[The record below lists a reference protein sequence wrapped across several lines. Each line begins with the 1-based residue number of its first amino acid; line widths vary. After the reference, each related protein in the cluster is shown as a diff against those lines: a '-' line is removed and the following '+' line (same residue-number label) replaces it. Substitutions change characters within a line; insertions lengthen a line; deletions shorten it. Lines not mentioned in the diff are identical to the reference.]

1 MPIRNFNPFK
11 KAPTAQEIYEQNN
24 GIRNST
30 DKGFQDAAVKAATP
44 IEIKEPPEYK
54 LSGMP
59 LLRNVLI
66 S

>member
-24 GIRNST
+24 NIRSST
-30 DKGFQDAAVKAATP
+30 DKGFKDASVKGTTP
-44 IEIKEPPEYK
+44 IEIREPEEHEF
-54 LSGMP
+54 SGKKSTSAA
-59 LLRNVLI
+59 RT